1 MPGAQKEPIEAST
14 TLGGRSVPYR
24 ILISARARRLRVT
37 VFDGQVSVTLPRG
50 VPRGAAEKMLQEHA
64 DWVLKQL
71 TRAAQPRRS
80 ESPLPPD
87 VILLRGKGMQVV
99 IVEESG
105 RSSRLRV
112 EESADRLTLRVPQG
126 EGKGGRAMAVP
137 WLKARAR
144 EELSAAADHWAA
156 RMGVRFKSI
165 TIRDQKTRWGSCSS
179 RGTLSFNWRLVMAP
193 QAVQAYVVIH
203 ELAHLKQ
210 PNHSPAFWQVVAQ
223 HFPEYKK
230 ARAWLRTNA
239 ARLRPS
245 DLA

>member
-1 MPGAQKEPIEAST
+1 
-14 TLGGRSVPYR
+14 
-24 ILISARARRLRVT
+24 
-37 VFDGQVSVTLPRG
+37 
-50 VPRGAAEKMLQEHA
+50 
-64 DWVLKQL
+64 
-71 TRAAQPRRS
+71 
-80 ESPLPPD
+80 LPPD

-105 RSSRLRV
+105 WSSRLRV

>member
-1 MPGAQKEPIEAST
+1 MPGGQKEPIEAT
-14 TLGGRSVPYR
+14 TSIGGRVVPYR
-24 ILISARARRLRVT
+24 ILVSTRARRLRLT
-37 VFDGQVSVTLPRG
+37 VSNGQVSVTLPRG
-50 VPRGAAEKMLQEHA
+50 VPRGAADKMLQEHA

-71 TRAAQPRRS
+71 TRAASPRH
-80 ESPLPPD
+80 PVKNLPPD
-87 VILLRGKGMQVV
+87 VILLRGAVRQVV
-99 IVEESG
+99 IVEEAG

-112 EESADRLTLRVPQG
+112 NESADRLTLRVAQG
-126 EGKGGRAMAVP
+126 EGKGGRALAVP

-144 EELSAAADHWAA
+144 EELSMAADHWAG

-193 QAVQAYVVIH
+193 EAIQEYVVIH

-210 PNHSPAFWQVVAQ
+210 PNHSTAFWQIVSQ
-223 HFPEYKK
+223 HFPDYKK
-230 ARAWLRTNA
+230 ARAWLRANA
-239 ARLRPS
+239 SLLRPA